1 MTGILQPGR
10 SSLGPPSPKAAGS
23 QSCLSFSS
31 AETVT
36 PDLQESGVGG
46 RPASRVS
53 WAETVSPVSRPSTSR
68 TDQGERIAGLGR
80 VDASH
85 AQPARRARPARI
97 TPGELRRRKYAQA
110 LGSSGPR
117 PLVPRLSPASPD
129 SRHHAFQQESQAQ
142 QASSPRSTPRL
153 QPGADE
159 SEVLVEGPL
168 QERRLLFLWS
178 WRYCVLDRQELRVY
192 ANEEASL
199 MVPNKPLE
207 RYRAATLRVKPDLHF
222 PSVLICRF
230 TPTGETVTQLR
241 TGPGL
246 RWEELAASTLWL
258 GAFASAARPRPQP
271 DDGDRLPNALGG
283 PEDLARGGTRGA
295 QRHSAP
301 AAAAAAWPRRWS
313 SGE

>member
-1 MTGILQPGR
+1 MTGIQQLGR
-10 SSLGPPSPKAAGS
+10 SSHGPPSPKAAGS

-85 AQPARRARPARI
+85 RRARPPPR
-97 TPGELRRRKYAQA
+97 PGEFRRRKYAQT
-110 LGSSGPR
+110 LPGGPQ
-117 PLVPRLSPASPD
+117 PLVPRLWPASPD
-129 SRHHAFQQESQAQ
+129 SRQRAFQQESQAQ
-142 QASSPRSTPRL
+142 QSSSPRLTPRL
-153 QPGADE
+153 QPPEGADE

-199 MVPNKPLE
+199 MVPDKPLE
-207 RYRAATLRVKPDLHF
+207 RYSAATLRVKPDLHF
-222 PSVLICRF
+222 PSVLICRCA
-230 TPTGETVTQLR
+230 PTGETVTQLR

-258 GAFASAARPRPQP
+258 GAFASAAPRRPSQP
-271 DDGDRLPNALGG
+271 DDADRLLDPEGVLLGR
-283 PEDLARGGTRGA
+283 PRGA
-295 QRHSAP
+295 HRHSAP
-301 AAAAAAWPRRWS
+301 AAAAAACPPRRWG